1 MKTILITVL
10 STLTFCATEIVCAE
24 EATPPT
30 HKVAKSVSA
39 TKGQVASSKAPVMV
53 AKRSPG
59 KGVLKEKVN
68 ADAVRFDETVTLTKI
83 DWASIHTDP

>member
-10 STLTFCATEIVCAE
+10 STLTFCATGIVCAE

-30 HKVAKSVSA
+30 HKAAKSLNTAKVH
-39 TKGQVASSKAPVMV
+39 VASSKAPVVV

-68 ADAVRFDETVTLTKI
+68 ADAVRFDETVILTKI